1 MTHAIILM
9 LGANALSF
17 GFGFLAGRLTAPEL
31 PQPYREP
38 MPDQRARVAE
48 GSDNV
53 FELRNWK

>member
-1 MTHAIILM
+1 MIHAIILM

-38 MPDQRARVAE
+38 MPE
-48 GSDNV
+48 G
-53 FELRNWK
+53 RGRKRI